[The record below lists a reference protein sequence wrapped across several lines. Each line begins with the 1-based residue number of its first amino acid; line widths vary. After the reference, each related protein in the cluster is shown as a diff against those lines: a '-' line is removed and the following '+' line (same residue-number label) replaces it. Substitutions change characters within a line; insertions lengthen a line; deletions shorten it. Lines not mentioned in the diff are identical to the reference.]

1 MDIKREIL
9 RLKRERNAIILAHNY
24 QRPEVQDVAD
34 FVGDS
39 LELAIKASRTE
50 ANIIVFAGVRFM
62 AETAKIL
69 SPERTVLLPN
79 YRAGCPMADMVT
91 PEDVRELRKKYPEA
105 AFVAYVNTTAEVK
118 AEIDICCTSAN
129 AVKIV
134 ESLPQKQVV
143 FLPDR
148 NLAHWVS
155 TQVKDREIIP
165 FDGYCYVHNGF
176 TLKDLLKARKEHPEA
191 EVLAHPESPPEV
203 VENADF
209 VLSTS
214 GMIRHAKRSRAREF
228 IIFTEF
234 GLSYRLKK
242 ENPEKEF
249 YSPGPPR
256 FCGNMKLTTI
266 DDVHNS
272 LLNLQHEIVLSQDIM
287 ERARE
292 SLEKMVEVI

>member
-9 RLKRERNAIILAHNY
+9 KLKKERNAVIMAHNY

-39 LELAIKASRTE
+39 LELAIKTSKTQAD
-50 ANIIVFAGVRFM
+50 IIVFAGVRFM

-79 YRAGCPMADMVT
+79 YRAACPMADMVT
-91 PEDVRELRKKYPEA
+91 PEDVRKLRKKYPEA

-129 AVKIV
+129 AVKVV
-134 ESLPQKQVV
+134 ESLPQKLIV

-155 TQVKDREIIP
+155 TQVKDKEIIP

-176 TLKDLLKARKEHPEA
+176 TLKDLLKARKKHPEA
-191 EVLAHPESPPEV
+191 EVLAHPEAPPEV

-214 GMIRHAKRSRAREF
+214 GMIRHTKRSQAREF
-228 IIFTEF
+228 IIATEF
-234 GLSYRLKK
+234 GLSHRLKK

-266 DDVHNS
+266 DDVYNS
-272 LLNLQHEIVLSQDIM
+272 LLKLQYEIVLSQDIM
-287 ERARE
+287 ERARK
-292 SLEKMVEVI
+292 SLEKMLEVI

>member
-9 RLKRERNAIILAHNY
+9 KLKKERNAVIMAHNY

-39 LELAIKASRTE
+39 LELAIKTSKTQAD
-50 ANIIVFAGVRFM
+50 IIVFAGVRFM

-69 SPERTVLLPN
+69 SPKKTVLLPN

-91 PEDVRELRKKYPEA
+91 PEDVRKLRKKYPEA

-129 AVKIV
+129 AVKVV
-134 ESLPQKQVV
+134 ESLPQKLIV

-155 TQVKDREIIP
+155 TQVKDKEIIP

-176 TLKDLLKARKEHPEA
+176 TLKDLLKARKEHPKA
-191 EVLAHPESPPEV
+191 EVLAHPEAPPEV

-214 GMIRHAKRSRAREF
+214 GMIRHAKRSQAREF
-228 IIFTEF
+228 IIATEF
-234 GLSYRLKK
+234 GLIHRLKK
-242 ENPEKEF
+242 ETPGKKF

-266 DDVHNS
+266 DDVYNS
-272 LLNLQHEIVLSQDIM
+272 LLKMQHEIVLSQGII
-287 ERARE
+287 ERAKK
-292 SLEKMVEVI
+292 SLERMLEVI